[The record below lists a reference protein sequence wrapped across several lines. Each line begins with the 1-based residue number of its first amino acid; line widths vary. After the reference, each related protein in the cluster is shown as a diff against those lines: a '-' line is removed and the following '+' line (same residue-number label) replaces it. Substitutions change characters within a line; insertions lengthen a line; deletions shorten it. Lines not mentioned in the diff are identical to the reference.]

1 MARGNYH
8 DVGVTWGTTT
18 LRKLITK
25 RLSWKFMIDK
35 KGIELC
41 IPWGIVRVSPR
52 KL

>member
-1 MARGNYH
+1 MAEGNCH
-8 DVGVTWGTTT
+8 DVEATWGTTT

-41 IPWGIVRVSPR
+41 IPSGIIRVSPR